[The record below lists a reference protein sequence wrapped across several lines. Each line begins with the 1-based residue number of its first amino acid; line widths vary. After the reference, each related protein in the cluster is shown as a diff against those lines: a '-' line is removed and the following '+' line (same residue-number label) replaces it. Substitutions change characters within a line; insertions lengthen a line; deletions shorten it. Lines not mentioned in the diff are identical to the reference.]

1 MNWPLCG
8 RGPCPTPEPSAPHSE
23 DEDPAMS
30 LVGLEEE
37 DSTGDMSSVY
47 CLLLTV
53 VGRYYM
59 KEVGSKERGWTI

>member
-1 MNWPLCG
+1 
-8 RGPCPTPEPSAPHSE
+8 
-23 DEDPAMS
+23 MS

-53 VGRYYM
+53 VRRYYM